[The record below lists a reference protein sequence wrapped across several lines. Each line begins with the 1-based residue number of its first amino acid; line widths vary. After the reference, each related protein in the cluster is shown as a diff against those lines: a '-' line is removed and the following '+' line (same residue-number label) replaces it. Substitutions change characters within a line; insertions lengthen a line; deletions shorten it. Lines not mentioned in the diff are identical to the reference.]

1 MLINDVLDD
10 LSRLFKLFSRISNGL
25 DPIAD
30 IFKQHILNIVNEKIE
45 AYLLVVKAKGMLLQQ
60 LLRR

>member
-10 LSRLFKLFSRISNGL
+10 LSRLFKLFSRISDGL